1 MEIELYSVL
10 SAIIVLATA
19 FTVLFAL
26 ASYVAF
32 RIRQKASM
40 ALPQAP
46 VPVREAPKVIG
57 EPEFFRP
64 YSPKG
69 LR

>member
-1 MEIELYSVL
+1 MDIELYSVL

-19 FTVLFAL
+19 VTVLFAL
-26 ASYVAF
+26 FSYLAF
-32 RIRQKASM
+32 RRRQQASI
-40 ALPQAP
+40 QP
-46 VPVREAPKVIG
+46 VQPNVIETQPAVE

-64 YSPKG
+64 YAPKR

>member
-1 MEIELYSVL
+1 MDIELYSVL

-19 FTVLFAL
+19 ITVLFAL
-26 ASYVAF
+26 FSYLVF
-32 RIRQKASM
+32 RRRQKASIQ
-40 ALPQAP
+40 PE
-46 VPVREAPKVIG
+46 RPKVIQAEPAALE

-64 YSPKG
+64 YAPKR